1 MQYSANSWNSK
12 ATGGVPMYLVEGEKA
27 TSMQQLLRLVEE
39 KAVEVNDPNYVP
51 RNEDN
56 LDIF

>member
-1 MQYSANSWNSK
+1 
-12 ATGGVPMYLVEGEKA
+12 MYLVEGEKA
-27 TSMQQLLRLVEE
+27 TTMQQLLRMIEE

-51 RNEDN
+51 RVEEN